1 MPNSQKQRKYIVLV
15 GDGMADYPLDELG
28 GKTPLQAAETP
39 NMDRIAACRVG
50 LVRTIPDGMEPGSD
64 VANLSL
70 LGYDPLVYHTRRA
83 PFEAASMHV
92 ELKPEE
98 VAFRMNL
105 VTLDF
110 NSDHEIIM
118 VSHSSGDLPSEDAAQ
133 IVDTLKKELKFPD
146 TMIYQ
151 GVGYRHLLVWQNGPE
166 EAATIPPHDVLGQ
179 NMALYLNETA
189 DNRVQGLIH
198 RSWPIL
204 EQHPVNRRRR
214 QQKEKEANS
223 VWLWG
228 QGRAP
233 KLPRFVDKYGVKGAV
248 ICAVDLLR
256 GMGIYVGFEPLVVQ
270 GATGYLNTNYRGKAD
285 AALQALTRMD
295 FVFLHVEAPDE
306 AGHAGNWKE
315 KIEAIE
321 NFDRKVVGT
330 VLEGLGKFDDFRI
343 MVVSDHLTPI
353 PKRTH
358 TAEPTPFAWA
368 SKKEL
373 NRAGTG
379 AVFSEDSARNSGL
392 LIEKGHELMD
402 DFVFGSAKENN
413 QKN

>member
-1 MPNSQKQRKYIVLV
+1 
-15 GDGMADYPLDELG
+15 
-28 GKTPLQAAETP
+28 
-39 NMDRIAACRVG
+39 MDRIASCRVG

-70 LGYDPLVYHTRRA
+70 LGYDPREYHTRRA
-83 PFEAASMHV
+83 PFEAASMQV
-92 ELKPEE
+92 ELKPDE

-110 NSDHEIIM
+110 NSDHDTVM
-118 VSHSSGDLPSEDAAQ
+118 VSHSSGDLPSEDACQ
-133 IVDTLKKELKFPD
+133 IVDDLKKEFKFPG
-146 TMIYQ
+146 TAIHQ

-179 NMALYLNETA
+179 NMAPYLNEAA
-189 DNRVQGLIH
+189 DSQVQRVI
-198 RSWPIL
+198 RASWPIL
-204 EQHPVNRRRR
+204 KHHPVNRKRRE
-214 QQKEKEANS
+214 QKEIEANS
-223 VWLWG
+223 IWLWG

-233 KLPRFVDKYGVKGAV
+233 RLPRFVDKYGVKGAV

-256 GMGIYVGFEPLVVQ
+256 GMGIYAGFEPIYVK
-270 GATGYLNTNYRGKAD
+270 GATGYLNTNYRGKAE

-306 AGHAGNWKE
+306 AGHAGNYRE
-315 KIEAIE
+315 KLEAIE
-321 NFDRKVVGT
+321 NFDGKVVAT
-330 VLEGLGKFDDFRI
+330 VLEGLERFDDFRI

-353 PKRTH
+353 VKRTH

-373 NRAGTG
+373 HSPGTG
-379 AVFSEDSARNSGL
+379 AVFSEDSARKSGL
-392 LIEKGHELMD
+392 LVERGHELMD
-402 DFVFGSAKENN
+402 HFMREPAIPDRS
-413 QKN
+413 

>member
-1 MPNSQKQRKYIVLV
+1 MKNAKAKTKYLVLV
-15 GDGMADYPLDELG
+15 GDGMADYPLEELG

-70 LGYDPLVYHTRRA
+70 LGYDPRVYHTRRA

-105 VTLDF
+105 VTLEF

-118 VSHSSGDLPSEDAAQ
+118 VSHSSGDLPSEDATQ
-133 IVDTLKKELKFPD
+133 IVATLKKELEFPD

-151 GVGYRHLLVWQNGPE
+151 GVGYRHLLVWRNGPE
-166 EAATIPPHDVLGQ
+166 EAVTIPPHDVLGQ
-179 NMALYLNETA
+179 NMASYLNGAA
-189 DNRVQGLIH
+189 DNRVQGLIR

-204 EQHPVNRRRR
+204 KQHPVNRRRR
-214 QQKEKEANS
+214 QQNEKEANS

-256 GMGIYVGFEPLVVQ
+256 GMGIYAGFEPLLVQ

-306 AGHAGNWKE
+306 AGHAGSWKE

-330 VLEGLGKFDDFRI
+330 VLEGMDRFDDFRI

-358 TAEPTPFAWA
+358 TGEPTPFAWA
-368 SKKEL
+368 SKREL

-413 QKN
+413 YRN

>member
-1 MPNSQKQRKYIVLV
+1 MKNAEAKTKYVVLV
-15 GDGMADYPLDELG
+15 GDGMADYPLQELG
-28 GKTPLQAAETP
+28 GKTPLQAAQTP

-70 LGYDPLVYHTRRA
+70 LGYDPRVYHTRRA
-83 PFEAASMHV
+83 PFEAASMGV
-92 ELKPEE
+92 ELKPDE
-98 VAFRMNL
+98 VAYRMNL

-110 NSDHEIIM
+110 NTDHEVLM
-118 VSHSSGDLPSEDAAQ
+118 VSHSSGDLSSEDARQ
-133 IVDTLKKELKFPD
+133 IVDDLKKELRFPG

-166 EAATIPPHDVLGQ
+166 EATTIPPHDVLGQ
-179 NMALYLNETA
+179 NMAPYLSQAA
-189 DNRVQGLIH
+189 DNQVQRLI
-198 RSWPIL
+198 RMSWPIL
-204 EQHPVNRRRR
+204 KPHPVNRRRR
-214 QQKEKEANS
+214 EQKEKEANS
-223 VWLWG
+223 IWLWG

-233 KLPRFVDKYGVKGAV
+233 RLPRFVDKYGVKGAV

-256 GMGIYVGFEPLVVQ
+256 GMGIYAGFEPIYVQ
-270 GATGYLNTNYRGKAD
+270 GATGYLNTNYRGKAE

-306 AGHAGNWKE
+306 AGHAGNPGE

-330 VLEGLGKFDDFRI
+330 VLQGLDRFDDFRV

-353 PKRTH
+353 AKRTH
-358 TAEPTPFAWA
+358 TGEPTPFAWA
-368 SKKEL
+368 SKSEL
-373 NRAGTG
+373 NRSGTG
-379 AVFSEDSARNSGL
+379 AVFSEDSARDSGL
-392 LIEKGHELMD
+392 LVDPGHTLLDRFMGETGTRD
-402 DFVFGSAKENN
+402 RV
-413 QKN
+413 

>member
-1 MPNSQKQRKYIVLV
+1 MLV
-15 GDGMADYPLDELG
+15 GDGMADYPLQELG
-28 GKTPLQAAETP
+28 GKTPLQAAQTP

-70 LGYDPLVYHTRRA
+70 LGYDPRVYHTRRA
-83 PFEAASMHV
+83 PFEAASMGV

-98 VAFRMNL
+98 VAYRMNL

-110 NSDHEIIM
+110 NTDHEVLM
-118 VSHSSGDLPSEDAAQ
+118 VSHSSGDLSSEDARQ
-133 IVDTLKKELKFPD
+133 IVDDLKKELRFPG

-166 EAATIPPHDVLGQ
+166 EATTIPPHDVLGQ
-179 NMALYLNETA
+179 NMAPYLNQAA
-189 DNRVQGLIH
+189 DNQVQRLI
-198 RSWPIL
+198 RMSWPIL
-204 EQHPVNRRRR
+204 KPHPVNRRRR
-214 QQKEKEANS
+214 EQKEKEANS
-223 VWLWG
+223 IWLWG

-233 KLPRFVDKYGVKGAV
+233 RLPRFVDKYGVKGAV

-256 GMGIYVGFEPLVVQ
+256 GMGIYAGFEPIYVQ
-270 GATGYLNTNYRGKAD
+270 GATGYLNTNYRGKAE
-285 AALQALTRMD
+285 AALQALARMD

-306 AGHAGNWKE
+306 AGHAGNPKE

-330 VLEGLGKFDDFRI
+330 VLEGLERFDDFRV

-353 PKRTH
+353 VKRTH
-358 TAEPTPFAWA
+358 
-368 SKKEL
+368 
-373 NRAGTG
+373 
-379 AVFSEDSARNSGL
+379 
-392 LIEKGHELMD
+392 
-402 DFVFGSAKENN
+402 
-413 QKN
+413 

>member
-1 MPNSQKQRKYIVLV
+1 MGNTKYIVLV
-15 GDGMADYPLDELG
+15 GDGMGDYPLDELG
-28 GKTPLQAAETP
+28 GKTPLQVAETP
-39 NMDRIAACRVG
+39 NMDRIASCRVG

-70 LGYDPLVYHTRRA
+70 LGYDPRVYHTRRA
-83 PFEAASMHV
+83 PFEAASMQV
-92 ELKPEE
+92 ELKPDE
-98 VAFRMNL
+98 VAYRMNL
-105 VTLDF
+105 VTLNF
-110 NSDHEIIM
+110 NSDHEVIM
-118 VSHSSGDLPSEDAAQ
+118 VSHSSGDLPSEDARQ
-133 IVDTLKKELKFPD
+133 IVDDLKKELKFPG
-146 TMIYQ
+146 TTIYQ

-179 NMALYLNETA
+179 NMAPYLNEAA
-189 DNRVQGLIH
+189 DNQVQRLI
-198 RSWPIL
+198 RSSWPIL
-204 EQHPVNRRRR
+204 TDHPVNRRRR
-214 QQKEKEANS
+214 YQKDKEANS
-223 VWLWG
+223 IWLWG

-256 GMGIYVGFEPLVVQ
+256 GLGIYAGFEPIYVK
-270 GATGYLNTNYRGKAD
+270 GATGYLNTNYRGKAE
-285 AALQALTRMD
+285 AALQALTRLD

-306 AGHAGNWKE
+306 AGHAGNSKE

-321 NFDRKVVGT
+321 NFDRKAVGT
-330 VLEGLGKFDDFRI
+330 VLEGLGRFDDFRI

-373 NRAGTG
+373 NCPGAG

-392 LIEKGHELMD
+392 LIEKGHKLMD
-402 DFVFGSAKENN
+402 DFIFSSGK
-413 QKN
+413 

>member
-1 MPNSQKQRKYIVLV
+1 VV
-15 GDGMADYPLDELG
+15 
-28 GKTPLQAAETP
+28 
-39 NMDRIAACRVG
+39 
-50 LVRTIPDGMEPGSD
+50 
-64 VANLSL
+64 
-70 LGYDPLVYHTRRA
+70 
-83 PFEAASMHV
+83 
-92 ELKPEE
+92 
-98 VAFRMNL
+98 
-105 VTLDF
+105 
-110 NSDHEIIM
+110 
-118 VSHSSGDLPSEDAAQ
+118 
-133 IVDTLKKELKFPD
+133 TLKKELEFPD

-151 GVGYRHLLVWQNGPE
+151 GVGYRHLLVWRNGPE
-166 EAATIPPHDVLGQ
+166 EAVTIPPHDVLGQ
-179 NMALYLNETA
+179 NMASYLNGAA
-189 DNRVQGLIH
+189 DNRVQGLIR

-204 EQHPVNRRRR
+204 KQHPVNQRRR
-214 QQKEKEANS
+214 QQNEKEANS

-256 GMGIYVGFEPLVVQ
+256 GMGIYAGFEPLLVQ

-306 AGHAGNWKE
+306 AGHAGSWKE

-330 VLEGLGKFDDFRI
+330 VLEGLDRFDDFRI

-358 TAEPTPFAWA
+358 TGEPTPFAWA
-368 SKKEL
+368 SKREL

-392 LIEKGHELMD
+392 LVEQGYTLMD
-402 DFVFGSAKENN
+402 HFMHEPAS
-413 QKN
+413 

>member
-1 MPNSQKQRKYIVLV
+1 
-15 GDGMADYPLDELG
+15 
-28 GKTPLQAAETP
+28 
-39 NMDRIAACRVG
+39 MDRIAACRVG

-70 LGYDPLVYHTRRA
+70 LGYDPRVYHTRRA
-83 PFEAASMHV
+83 PFEAASMQV
-92 ELKPEE
+92 ELKPDE

-110 NSDHEIIM
+110 NSNSQVTM
-118 VSHSSGDLPSEDAAQ
+118 VSHSSGDLPSEDARH
-133 IVDTLKKELKFPD
+133 IVEDLKKELKFPGA
-146 TMIYQ
+146 TIYQ
-151 GVGYRHLLVWQNGPE
+151 GVGYRHLLVWQHGPE
-166 EAATIPPHDVLGQ
+166 EAVTIPPHDVLGQ
-179 NMALYLNETA
+179 NMAPYLNEAA
-189 DNRVQGLIH
+189 DNQVQRLI
-198 RSWPIL
+198 RSSWPIL
-204 EQHPVNRRRR
+204 KHHPVNQRRR
-214 QQKEKEANS
+214 QRKDKEANS

-233 KLPRFVDKYGVKGAV
+233 KLPRFVDKYGMKGAV

-256 GMGIYVGFEPLVVQ
+256 GMGIYAGFEPIYVE
-270 GATGYLNTNYRGKAD
+270 GATGYLNTNYRGKAE
-285 AALQALTRMD
+285 AALQALTRLD

-330 VLEGLGKFDDFRI
+330 VLQGLESFDDFRV

-368 SKKEL
+368 SKREL
-373 NRAGTG
+373 ARSGAGG
-379 AVFSEDSARNSGL
+379 VFSEDSACNSGL

-402 DFVFGSAKENN
+402 GFISGPDKGPRS
-413 QKN
+413 